1 MVHAIDMMVLPPHL
15 SRKTQPLDVGI
26 FRPLKRAMG
35 SEIDRVTFL
44 EPGQLPRGTWSELLT
59 IAREKAF
66 TKANI
71 SYGWRQAGLVPFNPY
86 KVLAAAEETACQAL
100 PDKRTGTFPN
110 SSMIPYRC
118 LHVSSPRQLSTSVFH
133 VSLHASSPRQSSTSL
148 PPRQSSTS
156 ARI

>member
-86 KVLAAAEETACQAL
+86 KVLPAAEETALAA
-100 PDKRTGTFPN
+100 PHK
-110 SSMIPYRC
+110 
-118 LHVSSPRQLSTSVFH
+118 
-133 VSLHASSPRQSSTSL
+133 
-148 PPRQSSTS
+148 PPRLPLASLSQENHTFIGGNPSLANSCQESHPLSIELAGDGAAVPAT
-156 ARI
+156 ALGFHPHG